1 MKLTLSHGDVLA
13 GICSFLAGRGLTGFD
28 PNTVHA
34 EFTKGRDGKLSVVL
48 DDEAPVAKV
57 AAEREA
63 EVKET
68 KASATAK
75 AVKETPASE
84 AGASATDGG
93 ANAAAQAEP
102 LSEAAPAD
110 KADAA
115 AAEVPANGPV
125 TSEQAES
132 AQVAEAAV
140 AQPAGEEN
148 LFG

>member
-48 DDEAPVAKV
+48 DDEAPVAAVVAQKV
-57 AAEREA
+57 A

-68 KASATAK
+68 KASASA
-75 AVKETPASE
+75 AEVKETPAAG
-84 AGASATDGG
+84 AGASATEGG

-102 LSEAAPAD
+102 QSETAPVVET
-110 KADAA
+110 
-115 AAEVPANGPV
+115 AAEP
-125 TSEQAES
+125 
-132 AQVAEAAV
+132 VAEAVAETAAV
-140 AQPAGEEN
+140 AGDAEN